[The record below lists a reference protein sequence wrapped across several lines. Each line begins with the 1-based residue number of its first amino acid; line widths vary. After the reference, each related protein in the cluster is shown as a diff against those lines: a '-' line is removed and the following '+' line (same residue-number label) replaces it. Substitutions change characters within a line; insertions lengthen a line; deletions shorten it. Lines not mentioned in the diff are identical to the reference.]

1 MSFKDIFDQADR
13 LSGVYHFTTKGAALR
28 QEDTSQ
34 IDNTAELQ
42 REQRGGKLGSDAQ
55 DQEIIELRKSMHKK
69 FVPPADRY
77 GTNVRRIVVKDEE
90 ERDDEMQHQG
100 DKEEY
105 DISTQQ
111 CAIPEIDWECEVRAI
126 MIDDNESG
134 DDENLPSLT
143 GSNTNFQHV
152 MPGSIAIGMDP
163 SPALR
168 LIDGL
173 PMRGTSGRCE
183 TFNSHDSLSG
193 REDFICNVIQVV
205 GFINQK

>member
-1 MSFKDIFDQADR
+1 MINIAGSYNSDR
-13 LSGVYHFTTKGAALR
+13 W
-28 QEDTSQ
+28 
-34 IDNTAELQ
+34 N
-42 REQRGGKLGSDAQ
+42 
-55 DQEIIELRKSMHKK
+55 
-69 FVPPADRY
+69 
-77 GTNVRRIVVKDEE
+77 GTNNGRRFFGNGECFVFTDKSECHQLRENDMENFHSEYGHKVKRTSPKHTHSKLKIHKWSGANNNAVNTGTETLC
-90 ERDDEMQHQG
+90 DDAEA
-100 DKEEY
+100 
-105 DISTQQ
+105 S
-111 CAIPEIDWECEVRAI
+111 
-126 MIDDNESG
+126 ESG